1 MIPFSQ
7 NDQQALPVMKARV
20 RQESSQRKVFY
31 FSMFQVFNYED
42 REVYHALSCI
52 YENINMLF
60 IKEVIKM
67 H

>member
-1 MIPFSQ
+1 
-7 NDQQALPVMKARV
+7 MKARV